1 MRFHTLLSTLLLGAA
16 ALLSAC
22 QAPPGEK
29 YSRPDNS
36 LKYHAGGYNPGS
48 GGTGHHRH

>member
-1 MRFHTLLSTLLLGAA
+1 MRFSTVFTVLLLGAA
-16 ALLSAC
+16 AALSAC

-36 LKYHAGGYNPGS
+36 LKFHAGGYNPGTR
-48 GGTGHHRH
+48 GDGHRRH